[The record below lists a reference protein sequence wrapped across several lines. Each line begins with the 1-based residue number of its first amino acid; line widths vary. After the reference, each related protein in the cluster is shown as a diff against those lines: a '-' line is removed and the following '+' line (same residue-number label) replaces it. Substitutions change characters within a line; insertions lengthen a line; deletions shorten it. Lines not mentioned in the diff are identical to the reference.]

1 MSNRTYTKDELA
13 AALESTGIRNFTDI
27 VRYGSGHIND
37 TFKVETTGGERF
49 ILQRVNTDIFDA
61 ALLKANVLRVT
72 SHLKAKGI
80 PSLEVV
86 GYENPWRVF
95 RFLEGY
101 TSIDLVTKPAEAEL
115 AASSFA
121 KFQND
126 LADLPAPRLGEI
138 IPKFHD
144 TVDRLRL
151 LDEAAA
157 RDVAGRKANVA
168 KELAF
173 VDAHRA
179 EASRVLDLM
188 KTGDIPERITHNDT
202 KINNVMVP
210 GAGCLVPGAGYG
222 SESPSTSYPAPSTL
236 HQAPSTKHPVPSV
249 VIDLDTTMPGSAL
262 YDFGD
267 MVRTSSAAAAEDERD
282 LSKVYS
288 KKEYFEALVKGYLAE
303 AKFLN
308 EAELANLAFSG
319 RLITLTIGIRFL
331 TDYLAGDTY
340 FRTAYDDH
348 NLVRCRTQFKM
359 VESME
364 AQADEYEAIVRKYAG
379 L

>member
-1 MSNRTYTKDELA
+1 MANRNYSQDELR
-13 AALESTGIRNFTDI
+13 AALGSMGVTGVTD
-27 VRYGSGHIND
+27 VARYGSGHIND
-37 TFKVETTGGERF
+37 TFKVETERGVRY
-49 ILQRVNTDIFDA
+49 ILQRVNTDIFDPV
-61 ALLKANVLRVT
+61 LLKANILRVT
-72 SHLKAKGI
+72 SHLKAKGVK
-80 PSLEVV
+80 SLEVV

-95 RFLEGY
+95 KFLEGY
-101 TSIDLVTKPAEAEL
+101 TSVDLITNPAQAEL
-115 AASSFA
+115 AAGAFA

-126 LADLPAPRLGEI
+126 LADLPAPRLGDI

-157 RDVAGRKANVA
+157 ADVRGRKAKVA

-173 VDAHRA
+173 IDRRRG
-179 EASRVLDLM
+179 EAAKIVTM
-188 KTGDIPERITHNDT
+188 MEKGEIPERVTHNDT
-202 KINNVMVP
+202 KINNVMLAP
-210 GAGCLVPGAGYG
+210 DG
-222 SESPSTSYPAPSTL
+222 SN
-236 HQAPSTKHPVPSV
+236 V

-267 MVRTSSAAAAEDERD
+267 MVRTSSAAAAEDEKD
-282 LSKVYS
+282 LSKVCS
-288 KKEYFEALVKGYLAE
+288 KREYFEALVKGYLAG
-303 AKFLN
+303 AKFLTD
-308 EAELANLAFSG
+308 AEKANLAFSG

-348 NLVRCRTQFKM
+348 NLVRCRTQLKM

-364 AQADEYEAIVRKYAG
+364 AQAGEYEAIVRKYEK
-379 L
+379 

>member
-1 MSNRTYTKDELA
+1 MSNRTYGEDELR
-13 AALESTGIRNFTDI
+13 AALASMGVGDATDI
-27 VRYGSGHIND
+27 SRYGSGHIND
-37 TFKVETTGGERF
+37 TFKVETARGERF
-49 ILQRVNTDIFDA
+49 ILQRVNTEIFDPT
-61 ALLKANVLRVT
+61 LLKANVLRVT
-72 SHLKAKGI
+72 GHLAAKGVK
-80 PSLEVV
+80 SLEVV
-86 GYENPWRVF
+86 GYENPWRIY

-101 TSIDLVTKPAEAEL
+101 ASVDLVTRPEEAEL
-115 AASSFA
+115 VAGAFA

-126 LADLPAPRLGEI
+126 LADLPPPRLGEI

-144 TVDRLRL
+144 TVDRLRQ

-157 RDVAGRKANVA
+157 KDVAGRKASVA
-168 KELAF
+168 AELGF
-173 VDAHRA
+173 IDARRE
-179 EASRVLDLM
+179 EAGRVVRLM
-188 KTGDIPERITHNDT
+188 RSGDIPERITHNDT

-210 GAGCLVPGAGYG
+210 CAGCLVPGVGDQP
-222 SESPSTSYPAPSTL
+222 PSAK
-236 HQAPSTKHPVPSV
+236 HQAPSIPHQLSCV

-267 MVRTSSAAAAEDERD
+267 MVRTSTAAAAEDERD
-282 LSKVYS
+282 LAKVYS
-288 KKEYFEALVKGYLAE
+288 RRDYFEALTRGYLAQ

-340 FRTAYDDH
+340 FRTAYPEH
-348 NLVRCRTQFKM
+348 NLVRCRTQLKM

-364 AQADEYEAIVRKYAG
+364 AQAADYEAIVRKY

>member
-1 MSNRTYTKDELA
+1 MSNRTYSDEELR
-13 AALESTGIRNFTDI
+13 AALGSMGITDATD
-27 VRYGSGHIND
+27 VARYGSGHIND
-37 TFKVETTGGERF
+37 TFNVETKSGTRY
-49 ILQRVNTDIFDA
+49 ILQRVNTDIFPPD
-61 ALLKANVLRVT
+61 LLKANVLRVT
-72 SHLKAKGI
+72 QHLAAKGVK
-80 PSLEVV
+80 SLEVV

-95 RFLEGY
+95 KFLEGY
-101 TSIDLVTKPAEAEL
+101 TSVDLVTRPEEAEL
-115 AASSFA
+115 VAGAFA
-121 KFQND
+121 KYQND
-126 LADLPAPRLGEI
+126 LADLPAPRLGDI
-138 IPKFHD
+138 VPKFHD

-157 RDVAGRKANVA
+157 KDVAGRKAKVA
-168 KELAF
+168 AELAF
-173 VDAHRA
+173 VDRRRE
-179 EASRVLDLM
+179 EAARVVRLM
-188 KTGDIPERITHNDT
+188 ASGDIPERITHNDT
-202 KINNVMVP
+202 KINNVMLAP
-210 GAGCLVPGAGYG
+210 DG
-222 SESPSTSYPAPSTL
+222 SN
-236 HQAPSTKHPVPSV
+236 V

-282 LSKVYS
+282 ITKVYS
-288 KKEYFEALVKGYLAE
+288 KKEYFEALVKGYLSQ

-308 EAELANLAFSG
+308 AAELENLAFSG

-364 AQADEYEAIVRKYAG
+364 AQAAEYESIVRRYASSVSPSAACR
-379 L
+379 